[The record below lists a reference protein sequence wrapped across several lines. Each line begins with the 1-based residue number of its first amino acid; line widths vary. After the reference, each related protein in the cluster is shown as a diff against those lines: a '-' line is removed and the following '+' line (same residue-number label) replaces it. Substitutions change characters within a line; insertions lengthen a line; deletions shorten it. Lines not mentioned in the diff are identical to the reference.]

1 MQNKSQKINKIKL
14 LTFVLGLIILISS
27 CENRPSTKSEK
38 GPQKLFDSVN
48 YSFEDERKDSNSYFK
63 MNYALLDII
72 GFDKLINDSI
82 NTDLRSFVFEVE
94 PNLPIPL
101 KQLVQESKTSLLN
114 EYQIQLKD
122 FPENYNGYDHDIKQR
137 FILQNENFI
146 SFEVE
151 RYSFSAGAHGM
162 GWMDFIHHDLKT
174 GKRLYLNDFFKSTDK
189 LMILAESS
197 FRKQMELKEND
208 DLEKN
213 GFWFTN
219 NKFHFNENFCFRN
232 DSIEFIYNQ
241 YEIAPFS
248 MGPILIKVPAKEV
261 KSDLTEAIFN

>member
-1 MQNKSQKINKIKL
+1 MKKFKAL
-14 LTFVLGLIILISS
+14 FILISIIS
-27 CENRPSTKSEK
+27 LNYGCSNNQQTKKENTSKPI
-38 GPQKLFDSVN
+38 FDSVN
-48 YSFEDERKDSNSYFK
+48 FVFEDERKDSNSYLK

-72 GFDKLINDSI
+72 GFDKIINDSI
-82 NTDLRSFVFEVE
+82 NTNLRSFVFEVE
-94 PNLPIPL
+94 PNLTKSL
-101 KQLVQESKTSLLN
+101 KQLVEESKTSLLN
-114 EYQIQLKD
+114 EYQTQLKD

-162 GWMDFIHHDLKT
+162 GWTDFIHHDLKT

-189 LMILAESS
+189 LMKLAESS

-208 DLEKN
+208 DLEKS
-213 GFWFTN
+213 GYWFTN
-219 NKFHFNENFCFRN
+219 NKFHINENFCFRN
-232 DSIEFIYNQ
+232 DSIEFMYNQ

-248 MGPILIKVPAKEV
+248 MGPILIKVPTKEV
-261 KSDLTEAIFN
+261 KSDLTETKFN

>member
-1 MQNKSQKINKIKL
+1 MNKIKL
-14 LTFVLGLIILISS
+14 ITILFSLIILYSS
-27 CENRPSTKSEK
+27 CENRPSTISEK
-38 GPQKLFDSVN
+38 GPQNLFDSVN

-63 MNYALLDII
+63 MNYSLLDVI
-72 GFDKLINDSI
+72 GFEKKINDSI

-94 PNLPIPL
+94 PNLSIPL
-101 KQLVQESKTSLLN
+101 KQLVMESKTSLLN
-114 EYQIQLKD
+114 EYQTQLKD

-162 GWMDFIHHDLKT
+162 GWTDFIHHDLKT
-174 GKRLYLNDFFKSTDK
+174 GKRLYLNDFFKSIDK
-189 LMILAESS
+189 LMKLTESS

-208 DLEKN
+208 DLEKS

-219 NKFHFNENFCFRN
+219 NKFHINENFCFRN

-248 MGPILIKVPAKEV
+248 MGPILIKIPSKGV
-261 KSDLTEAIFN
+261 KSDLVEAKFN

>member
-14 LTFVLGLIILISS
+14 LTIVLGLIILISS

-101 KQLVQESKTSLLN
+101 KQLVQERS
-114 EYQIQLKD
+114 
-122 FPENYNGYDHDIKQR
+122 PE
-137 FILQNENFI
+137 
-146 SFEVE
+146 
-151 RYSFSAGAHGM
+151 
-162 GWMDFIHHDLKT
+162 
-174 GKRLYLNDFFKSTDK
+174 
-189 LMILAESS
+189 
-197 FRKQMELKEND
+197 
-208 DLEKN
+208 
-213 GFWFTN
+213 
-219 NKFHFNENFCFRN
+219 
-232 DSIEFIYNQ
+232 
-241 YEIAPFS
+241 
-248 MGPILIKVPAKEV
+248 
-261 KSDLTEAIFN
+261 LT